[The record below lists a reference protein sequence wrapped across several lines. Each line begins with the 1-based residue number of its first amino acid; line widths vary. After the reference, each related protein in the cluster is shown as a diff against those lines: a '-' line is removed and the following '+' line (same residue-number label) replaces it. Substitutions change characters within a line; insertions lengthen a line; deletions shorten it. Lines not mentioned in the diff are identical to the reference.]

1 MFTFQKCILNL
12 HNLKIIQKSKVYI
25 LLKQDIYGLI
35 EKWSP
40 IYFFINKSE

>member
-12 HNLKIIQKSKVYI
+12 RNLKIIQKSKVYI
-25 LLKQDIYGLI
+25 LLKQAIFGLI

-40 IYFFINKSE
+40 IYLYFFYK